1 MTRKINSSRITKTI
15 ARLCEEANFE
25 LPKDV
30 VKALKEAKRRES
42 SSTEQ
47 EIIAQILKN
56 SRIAAQKRIPIC
68 QDCGTA
74 VIFFEI
80 GQNVLIT
87 GKDLFCAAQEGVYRG
102 YNDNYLRKSVCD
114 PLTRKNTRDNT
125 PPIVHIK
132 IVPGDKLKIIVCAQG
147 GGCEN
152 MSALKMLTPAQGEK
166 GIKKFVIDTIKKAGP
181 NPCPPTIIGIGI
193 GGNFEEAPLLAKKA
207 LLRPVNQTNKNNKLA
222 AIEKE
227 LLQKINK
234 LEIGLGGDI
243 TALSVKIET
252 APCHIASLPVAISIS
267 CHAIRRKEAIL

>member
-1 MTRKINSSRITKTI
+1 
-15 ARLCEEANFE
+15 
-25 LPKDV
+25 
-30 VKALKEAKRRES
+30 
-42 SSTEQ
+42 
-47 EIIAQILKN
+47 
-56 SRIAAQKRIPIC
+56 
-68 QDCGTA
+68 
-74 VIFFEI
+74 
-80 GQNVLIT
+80 
-87 GKDLFCAAQEGVYRG
+87 
-102 YNDNYLRKSVCD
+102 
-114 PLTRKNTRDNT
+114 
-125 PPIVHIK
+125 
-132 IVPGDKLKIIVCAQG
+132 
-147 GGCEN
+147 